1 MLMTEKTMEQADDAG
16 RYRTNDEVVVENA
29 ITHEVV
35 HTPPSFS
42 EIPEF
47 IDDLC
52 LFFNEEE
59 SKVFIHPIIKA
70 TLIHFMIAYIHPF
83 VDGNGRTARALF
95 YWYMLK
101 QGYWL
106 TEYLSIS
113 RIISKSKNAYEKA
126 YLYSEA
132 DSNDAGYFIT
142 YHLKVL
148 DLAFKELQQ
157 YIKRKITERQQAA
170 AFLVLGDINERQAAI
185 LQIMVDQPKSLLT
198 VKEIQNR
205 FSVSHTT
212 AKSDIDGLVRKAY
225 LTEVPLNKVKKAYSR
240 SDDFESM
247 IKR

>member
-1 MLMTEKTMEQADDAG
+1 MTEKTMTHPEDAG
-16 RYRTNDEVVVENA
+16 RYRTNNEVVVENA

-35 HTPPSFS
+35 HTPPNFS

-47 IDDLC
+47 ITDLC
-52 LFFNEEE
+52 LFFNDEK

-70 TLIHFMIAYIHPF
+70 VLIHFMIAYVHPF

-113 RIISKSKNAYEKA
+113 RIISKSKNTYEKA
-126 YLYSEA
+126 YLYSET
-132 DSNDAGYFIT
+132 DGNDAGYFIT

-157 YIKRKITERQQAA
+157 YINHKIAERQLAS
-170 AFLVLGDINERQAAI
+170 AFLVLSDINERQAAI

-198 VKEIQNR
+198 VKELQNR
-205 FSVSHTT
+205 FSISHTT
-212 AKSDIDGLVRKAY
+212 AKSDIDRLIKNGY
-225 LTEVPLNKVKKAYSR
+225 LSEIKLNNVKNGYIR
-240 SDDFESM
+240 SDDFESK
-247 IKR
+247 IRQK